1 MKRLNCIVM
10 GAAGRDF
17 HDFLT
22 FFKGRSDLV
31 VCAFTACQIPFIENR
46 SFPQE
51 LAGRGYDADIPIFP
65 EERLPALIAELDVEF
80 VFLCYSDL
88 SHEEVMHKASLV
100 QASGASFV
108 LLGPRHTTL
117 PASRPVISVTAS
129 RTGAGKSPLS
139 RAIARHLKAQGRRVV
154 VLRHPMPYGELRRQ
168 VVQRFATADD
178 LDRHDCTV
186 EEREEFEPYVEA
198 DIVVYAGIDY
208 RAVLQEAEP
217 EADVLVWDGG
227 NNDTAFVKSDLRI
240 VVVDALRPGH
250 ERKYYPGETNLLLAQ
265 VLVINKVRS
274 ARAED
279 LPRLRES
286 LRQANP
292 RAELVESD
300 LTLEADAPERIS
312 GRRVLVVEDGPTLT
326 HGGMAFGAGTLAARR
341 WGAAEIVDPRPH
353 AVGTIAGAFRE
364 YAHIG
369 PVLPALGYSKHQCR
383 ELQETI
389 VAAGAD
395 VVIDASPAR
404 LEGVIDAGGIPF
416 VRVRYEFEQV
426 SGRSL
431 FEMVDEALHK
441 SSQAPDVSTK

>member
-22 FFKGRSDLV
+22 FFKGRSDLMV
-31 VCAFTACQIPFIENR
+31 RAFTASQIPFIENR
-46 SFPQE
+46 SFSQE

-65 EERLPALIAELDVEF
+65 EERLPVLIAELDVEF

-139 RAIARHLKAQGRRVV
+139 RAIARHLKSQGRRVV
-154 VLRHPMPYGELRRQ
+154 VLRHPMPYGDLRRQ
-168 VVQRFATADD
+168 VVQRFATAED

-198 DIVVYAGIDY
+198 GIVVYAGIDY

-300 LTLEADAPERIS
+300 LTLEADAPERIT

-353 AVGTIAGAFRE
+353 AVGTIARAFRE

-369 PVLPALGYSKHQCR
+369 PVLPALGYSKHQCL

-431 FEMVDEALHK
+431 FGMVDEALER
-441 SSQAPDVSTK
+441 AR